1 MTRVYGAKPS
11 PGRFEIVKGFST
23 LRLGRATLLAFIAA
37 VVLGAFAV
45 AGAGVSPAGTST
57 PAAES
62 AYPKKVTICHR
73 TGKNLKKSK
82 YRTIRISRRALKAH
96 LRHGD
101 GIGPCPRAVFT
112 ICHKTKAGK
121 KRTMK
126 VRGWKAHRKHMRE
139 GDKIRAC
146 PKKKKKKGKK

>member
-1 MTRVYGAKPS
+1 
-11 PGRFEIVKGFST
+11 VKRFST
-23 LRLGRATLLAFIAA
+23 LRLGQATLVAFIAA
-37 VVLGAFAV
+37 VLLSAFAV

-62 AYPKKVTICHR
+62 AYPKRVTICHR
-73 TGKNLKKSK
+73 TGKKLKKSK

-101 GIGPCPRAVFT
+101 GIGRCPRAVFT
-112 ICHKTKAGK
+112 ICHKTKKAGK
-121 KRTMK
+121 KRTMR
-126 VRGWKAHRKHMRE
+126 VRGWKAHRKHMRH

-146 PKKKKKKGKK
+146 PKKKKKKGQKK

>member
-1 MTRVYGAKPS
+1 
-11 PGRFEIVKGFST
+11 VKRFST
-23 LRLGRATLLAFIAA
+23 LRLGQATLVAFVAA
-37 VVLGAFAV
+37 VLLSAFAV
-45 AGAGVSPAGTST
+45 VGAGVSPAGTST

-73 TGKNLKKSK
+73 TGKKLKKSK

-101 GIGPCPRAVFT
+101 GIGRCPRAVFS

-121 KRTMK
+121 KRTQK
-126 VRGWKAHRKHMRE
+126 VRGWKAHRKHMRH

-146 PKKKKKKGKK
+146 PKKKKKKSKK